1 MHSRK
6 GQEFESP
13 RCRSGPCC
21 PTDTLAE
28 ITVKAVYVEN
38 PTNAQIHQIYAPESN
53 AENET
58 QKALEARLR
67 ASKLFFCYFLH
78 RPVARARNGC
88 GAAFG
93 APTSAQVASGAHD
106 GNNGVVA
113 ERVLPAP
120 EGVCRRRPKRA
131 QQADG
136 GCPEWLCLHSAPAE
150 RHDERRRRGEGRR
163 RVRAA
168 RAHALRVRSL
178 PVLPLRPRGAH
189 RARPRRRGRAVRQRQ
204 PAPRHGRG
212 ARREGAV
219 PVPRR

>member
-1 MHSRK
+1 MPK
-6 GQEFESP
+6 YT
-13 RCRSGPCC
+13 RS
-21 PTDTLAE
+21 T
-28 ITVKAVYVEN
+28 
-38 PTNAQIHQIYAPESN
+38 HQN
-53 AENET
+53 LT
-58 QKALEARLR
+58 QKTKTNRH
-67 ASKLFFCYFLH
+67 SNNSNLFFCYFLH
-78 RPVARARNGC
+78 PDAPDAGGARNGC